1 MTIDK
6 TVVERIIN
14 NTRGK
19 VFSLQFTKKDGSQ
32 RVMNCRLGVSKGV
45 KGTGYQISNNIPVK
59 RVYDMNAKGFR
70 SINLSTILWIKA
82 GGLKYDII

>member
-14 NTRGK
+14 NTNGK
-19 VFSLQFTKKDGSQ
+19 VFSLQFVKKDGSQ

-45 KGTGYQISNNIPVK
+45 KGTGYQINNRIPVK
-59 RVYDMNAKGFR
+59 RVFDMNAKGFR
-70 SINLSTILWIKA
+70 SINLSTISWIKT
-82 GGLKYDII
+82 GGVKYDII